1 MKTCDLLLKNCREVV
16 TPLYDTA
23 RGAEAGAFSAVSNI
37 DISITGGYIDD
48 VGPGLLR
55 KAAREIDASAFVAL
69 PGFIDSHTHLV
80 YGGSREE
87 EFILRLRG
95 ASYEEIAAAGGGIK
109 NSVHHTRSLTEDELF
124 NLALPRMEE
133 LLAHGTTT
141 VEIKSGYGLDTEN
154 ELKMLRVIRRLQ
166 KAYPDTIVSTFMGPH
181 EIPPGETEKSYMD
194 IVCEEMLPRVR
205 EENLAE
211 FADIFVEKG
220 VFSPESG
227 KRYFKEARKLGFKL
241 KIHADE
247 LHPLGGAEL
256 AARFKA
262 VSADHLMQISHQ
274 GIQALAESDT
284 VATLLPGTSF
294 FLMMKDYAP
303 ARSLISAGAMVALA
317 SDFNP
322 GSNHGFNM
330 QFIMNLAAMTLKMTP
345 GEVINAVTVNAAHAL
360 SLSDRGRIAPGKRG
374 DLILLDIP
382 NYQHLF
388 YNYGINNVAKVI
400 KNGTVILE
408 NTRRTSHMP
417 QL

>member
-1 MKTCDLLLKNCREVV
+1 MKKCDLLLKNCREVV

-23 RGAEAGAFSAVSNI
+23 RGAEAGLFNCTSNT
-37 DISITGGYIDD
+37 DISITDGFIDEI
-48 VGPGLLR
+48 GENLSR
-55 KAAREIDASAFVAL
+55 EAAEEMDASSYVAL
-69 PGFIDSHTHLV
+69 PGLIDSHTHLV

-87 EFILRLRG
+87 EFILRLKG

-124 NLALPRMEE
+124 ELALPRMEE
-133 LLAHGTTT
+133 LLAYGTTT

-154 ELKMLRVIRRLQ
+154 ELKMLRVIRRLR
-166 KAYPDTIVSTFMGPH
+166 KAFPDTIVATFMGPH

-194 IVCEEMLPRVR
+194 KVCQEMLPRVR
-205 EENLAE
+205 AEELAE

-227 KRYFKEARKLGFKL
+227 KRYFKEAQKLGFRL

-317 SDFNP
+317 SDYNP

-330 QFIMNLAAMTLKMTP
+330 QFVMNLAAMKLKMTP
-345 GEVINAVTVNAAHAL
+345 GEIINAVTVNAAHAL
-360 SLSDRGRIAPGKRG
+360 SLSDRGRIAPGKRA

-382 NYQHLF
+382 NYKYLF

-400 KNGTVILE
+400 KSGMVIIE
-408 NTRRTSHMP
+408 NTRRISHMP

>member
-1 MKTCDLLLKNCREVV
+1 MKKCDLLLKNCREVV

-23 RGAEAGAFSAVSNI
+23 RGKEAGLFRCISNV
-37 DISITGGYIDD
+37 DISITDGFIDEVGKNLPREAAELIDTSGY
-48 VGPGLLR
+48 V
-55 KAAREIDASAFVAL
+55 VM

-87 EFILRLRG
+87 EFILRLKG
-95 ASYEEIAAAGGGIK
+95 ASYEEIAAAGGGIR
-109 NSVHHTRSLTEDELF
+109 NSVSQTRALSEEELYR
-124 NLALPRMEE
+124 LALARMED

-154 ELKMLRVIRRLQ
+154 ELKMLRVIKRLQ
-166 KAYPDTIVSTFMGPH
+166 RTYPHTVIATFMGPH

-194 IVCEEMLPRVR
+194 KVCREMLPLVK

-220 VFSPESG
+220 VFSTESG
-227 KRYFKEARKLGFKL
+227 LRYFKEAKRLGFKL

-256 AARFKA
+256 AARFRA
-262 VSADHLMQISHQ
+262 VSADHLMKISHQ

-317 SDFNP
+317 SDYNP

-330 QFIMNLAAMTLKMTP
+330 QFIMNLAAMKLKMTP
-345 GEVINAVTVNAAHAL
+345 GEIINSVTVNAAHAL
-360 SLSDRGRIAPGKRG
+360 SLSDRGRIASGKKA
-374 DLILLDIP
+374 DLVLLGIP
-382 NYQHLF
+382 NYKYLF
-388 YNYGINNVAKVI
+388 YNYGVNNVAKVI
-400 KNGTVILE
+400 KNGKVILE
-408 NTRRTSHMP
+408 NTRRTSNMP
-417 QL
+417 

>member
-1 MKTCDLLLKNCREVV
+1 MKKCDLLLKNCREVV

-23 RGAEAGAFSAVSNI
+23 RGAQAGAFSCIPNT
-37 DISITGGYIDD
+37 DISITGGFIDEI
-48 VGPGLLR
+48 GENLPR
-55 KAAREIDASAFVAL
+55 EAAEEIDASSYVVL

-95 ASYEEIAAAGGGIK
+95 ASYEEIAASGGGIK
-109 NSVHHTRSLTEDELF
+109 NSVHHTRSLTEEELF
-124 NLALPRMEE
+124 ELALPRMED

-141 VEIKSGYGLDTEN
+141 VEVKSGYGLDTEN
-154 ELKMLRVIRRLQ
+154 ELKMLRVIRRLR
-166 KAYPDTIVSTFMGPH
+166 KAYPDTVIATFMGPH
-181 EIPPGETEKSYMD
+181 EIPPGETEKTYMD
-194 IVCEEMLPRVR
+194 KVCDEMLPRVR
-205 EENLAE
+205 EEDLAE

-220 VFSPESG
+220 VFSPESA
-227 KRYFKEARKLGFKL
+227 KRYFKEAARLGFKL

-294 FLMMKDYAP
+294 FLMMKEYAP

-317 SDFNP
+317 SDYNP

-345 GEVINAVTVNAAHAL
+345 GEIINAVTVNGAHAL
-360 SLSDRGRIAPGKRG
+360 SLSDRGRITPGKRA
-374 DLILLDIP
+374 DLLLMDIP
-382 NYQHLF
+382 NYKYLF

-400 KNGTVILE
+400 KNGMVILE
-408 NTRRTSHMP
+408 NTRGTSHMP